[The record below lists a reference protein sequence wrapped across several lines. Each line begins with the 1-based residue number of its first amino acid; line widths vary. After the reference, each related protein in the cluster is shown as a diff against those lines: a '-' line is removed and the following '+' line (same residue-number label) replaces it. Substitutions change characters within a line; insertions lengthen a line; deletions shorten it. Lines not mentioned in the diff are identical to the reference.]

1 MSIGGYFAEMVQSG
15 ALLIAAPLAMT
26 AGLGSFI
33 SPCILPLVPVHLGC
47 VSGLADPSRLDNRC
61 QTGSHGHPGQG
72 RRQQELHR
80 RRRLGLR
87 IRPGRPGQ
95 TGPTGWPAL

>member
-33 SPCILPLVPVHLGC
+33 SPCILPLVPVHLG
-47 VSGLADPSRLDNRC
+47 GWP
-61 QTGSHGHPGQG
+61 T
-72 RRQQELHR
+72 
-80 RRRLGLR
+80 
-87 IRPGRPGQ
+87 RPGSTTGAKPARMATQAKAGDNKNYIAGDGPCEHPQQHNARRSPNRPGI
-95 TGPTGWPAL
+95 